1 MKRYI
6 WNGESLDK
14 LPGMLKLND
23 GSIISPITEE
33 IFLEYGGET
42 EEDGEPTPEESFQAA
57 CEQFRALCDAIG
69 LFIGDPSFMGG
80 FDEYAEF
87 AGSEAYR
94 QDPVRGNVL
103 AIQWSALNELC
114 KYKGARAGYGQ
125 PDWWYR
131 CWEYA
136 ERV

>member
-6 WNGESLDK
+6 WRGESLDK
-14 LPGMLKLND
+14 LPGKLKLD
-23 GSIISPITEE
+23 GETISPVDEKT
-33 IFLEYGGET
+33 FLEYGGAIED
-42 EEDGEPTPEESFQAA
+42 DGEPTPEESFQAA
-57 CEQFRALCDAIG
+57 CERFRMLCDAIG
-69 LFIGDPSFMGG
+69 QFIGDPSFMGG
-80 FDEYAEF
+80 FDEYAGL
-87 AGSEAYR
+87 ADSEAYR
-94 QDPVRGNVL
+94 QDPVQGNEL

>member
-1 MKRYI
+1 MKRYV
-6 WNGESLDK
+6 WKGETLDT
-14 LPGMLKLND
+14 LPGKLKLD
-23 GSIISPITEE
+23 GETISPVDKAT
-33 IFLEYGGET
+33 FVQYGGTIED
-42 EEDGEPTPEESFQAA
+42 DGEPTPEESFQAV
-57 CEQFRALCDAIG
+57 CERFRLLCDTIG
-69 LFIGDPSFMGG
+69 QFIGDPSFMGG

-87 AGSEAYR
+87 ADSEAYR
-94 QDPVRGNVL
+94 QDPVQGNAL

>member
-33 IFLEYGGET
+33 IFLEYGGEIYD
-42 EEDGEPTPEESFQAA
+42 DGQLTPEESFQAA
-57 CEQFRALCDAIG
+57 CEQFRALCAEIG
-69 LFIGDPSFMGG
+69 EFIGDPEFKGG

-94 QDPVRGNVL
+94 QDPVRGNAL